1 MSPNGTTSEIDH
13 VQRHKNQVEYALI
26 PFSVTR
32 SPNMTTQDI
41 YQEIRPYNDNE
52 VPAAIERLI
61 SDDEFITAILHYKF
75 PSASKFLF
83 WLLAPLLRYKLRST
97 LSKIKTVEDVQINV
111 AKYLNK
117 TIKTTTGGITHS
129 GLDKLDPEQ
138 SYLFVSNHRDIAMD
152 PALMNWVL
160 YNNKMQTVRIAIGD
174 NLLKKACSTELM
186 KLNKSF
192 IVKRSAKAPRQMLQ
206 ALGLLSSYIKHSLET
221 NNSIWIAQ
229 KEGRAKD
236 GNDFTD
242 PAILKMFHVEGRKR
256 KESFADYMNGLNIVP
271 VSISYEN
278 DPLDLQKAKELNAL
292 ATQGSYE
299 KGEFEDIDS
308 IIKGIIGNK
317 KRIHIHFGD
326 VVTNA
331 PENAD
336 ELAVE
341 MDKQITQNYH
351 LFPINYAA
359 ANIESND
366 VNQNVISEL
375 NEKLAQLTEEEKPY
389 LRALYAN
396 PVNNAQKSKTE
407 PSL

>member
-1 MSPNGTTSEIDH
+1 
-13 VQRHKNQVEYALI
+13 
-26 PFSVTR
+26 
-32 SPNMTTQDI
+32 MTTQDI
-41 YQEIRPYNDNE
+41 YQEIRPYNDDE

-83 WLLAPLLRYKLRST
+83 WLLAPLLRCKLRRS
-97 LSKIKTVEDVQINV
+97 LSKITTIEDVQLNV
-111 AKYLNK
+111 ATYLNK
-117 TIKTTTGGITHS
+117 TVKKTTNGITYT
-129 GLDKLDPEQ
+129 GLDKLDPNQ
-138 SYLFVSNHRDIAMD
+138 AYLFVSNHRDIAMD

-192 IVKRSAKAPRQMLQ
+192 IVKRSAKAPRQMLK
-206 ALGLLSSYIKHSLET
+206 ALGQLSAYIKHSLET

-256 KESFADYMNGLNIVP
+256 KESFPDYMNSLKIVP

-278 DPLDLQKAKELNAL
+278 DPLDVQKAKELNAV
-292 ATQGSYE
+292 ATLGSYE

-326 VVTNA
+326 VVTSA
-331 PENAD
+331 PESAD
-336 ELAVE
+336 LLAQE
-341 MDKQITQNYH
+341 MDLQITKNYH

-359 ANIESND
+359 ANVDSDTVTEA
-366 VNQNVISEL
+366 VKREL
-375 NEKLAQLTEEEKPY
+375 ETKLEQLTLQEQPY

-396 PVNNAQKSKTE
+396 PVKNAQ
-407 PSL
+407 

>member
-1 MSPNGTTSEIDH
+1 MVT
-13 VQRHKNQVEYALI
+13 YFL
-26 PFSVTR
+26 FSVTR
-32 SPNMTTQDI
+32 SLKMTTQDI
-41 YQEIRPYNDNE
+41 YQEIRPYNDDE

-83 WLLAPLLRYKLRST
+83 WLLAPLLRCKLRKS
-97 LSKIKTVEDVQINV
+97 LSKITTIEDVQLNV
-111 AKYLNK
+111 ATYLNK
-117 TIKTTTGGITHS
+117 TVKKTTNGITYT
-129 GLDKLDPEQ
+129 GLNKLDPQ
-138 SYLFVSNHRDIAMD
+138 QAYLFVSNHRDIAMD

-160 YNNKMQTVRIAIGD
+160 YHNNMQTVRIAIGD

-192 IVKRSAKAPRQMLQ
+192 IVKRSVKAPRQILK

-236 GNDFTD
+236 GNDITD

-256 KESFADYMNGLNIVP
+256 KESFSDYMNSLKIVP

-278 DPLDLQKAKELNAL
+278 DPLDIQKAKELNAV
-292 ATQGSYE
+292 ATLGSYE

-308 IIKGIIGNK
+308 IIKGIIGCK

-326 VVTNA
+326 VVTSA
-331 PENAD
+331 PESAD
-336 ELAVE
+336 ELAKQ
-341 MDKQITQNYH
+341 MDKEITQNYH
-351 LFPINYAA
+351 LFPINYVAA
-359 ANIESND
+359 GIESEEVTAEAKRD
-366 VNQNVISEL
+366 L
-375 NEKLAQLTEEEKPY
+375 AEKLSQLTQEEQPF

-396 PVNNAQKSKTE
+396 PVKNANNIN
-407 PSL
+407 